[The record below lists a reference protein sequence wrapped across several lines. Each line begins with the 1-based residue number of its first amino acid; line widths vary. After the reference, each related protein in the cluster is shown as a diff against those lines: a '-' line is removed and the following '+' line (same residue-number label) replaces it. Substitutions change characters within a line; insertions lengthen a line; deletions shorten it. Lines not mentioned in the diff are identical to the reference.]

1 MKQSA
6 QGIVPDPAIDR
17 PNSTAAPVPP
27 SPRSPHELR
36 DALSRLQQCGPDTDR
51 QQVDA
56 FLDLIVDAL
65 DERIADSAHLFAE
78 AGRAERAEQ
87 AERAERAARRRW
99 FSSPAGSGFGLLT
112 LLGGFLTSIVVAGE
126 VFRLSLIWASVATV
140 NLIAAGRAARISQ
153 APL

>member
-17 PNSTAAPVPP
+17 PNSTAVPVPP

-36 DALSRLQQCGPDTDR
+36 DALSRLQECGPDTDR

-87 AERAERAARRRW
+87 VERAARRRW
-99 FSSPAGSGFGLLT
+99 FSSPPGSGFGLLT